1 MVLCWLLCCGQ
12 LLYYFYQLLLR
23 FCCNGATNAEKVIRF
38 SFMSGVCQIN
48 IVESAPTLKALLAQ
62 QKTASGKERVQ
73 ALYLLKTRQV
83 ETVQGLAGCLGR
95 DRVTVQRWL
104 RQYRQGG
111 LEKLLT
117 VGKSKGRPKV
127 IPDWAIKRLQ
137 QELCD
142 PEGFDSYKE
151 VQIWLEAVLGIKAN
165 YHNDIHIIQLDNGSF
180 HKAKRLKVPGNILL
194 LFQPPHCPKLNPI
207 DRLWEYLKGLL
218 SWSLFSNLEALRT
231 QVRKLLNSF
240 KKEVIDSLAGW
251 EYILRALSVA
261 AI

>member
-1 MVLCWLLCCGQ
+1 
-12 LLYYFYQLLLR
+12 
-23 FCCNGATNAEKVIRF
+23 
-38 SFMSGVCQIN
+38 MSGVCQIN
-48 IVESAPTLKALLAQ
+48 IVEPAQTLKALLGQ

-83 ETVQGLAGCLGR
+83 ETVQGLAVCLGR

-111 LEKLLT
+111 LKELLT

-151 VQIWLEAVLGIKAN
+151 VQTWLQAVLGIEAN
-165 YHNDIHIIQLDNGSF
+165 YHVVHKLVRYQL
-180 HKAKRLKVPGNILL
+180 KAKLKVP
-194 LFQPPHCPKLNPI
+194 
-207 DRLWEYLKGLL
+207 
-218 SWSLFSNLEALRT
+218 RT
-231 QVRKLLNSF
+231 RSFEQEPDARETF
-240 KKEVIDSLAGW
+240 KKNFQ
-251 EYILRALSVA
+251 IL
-261 AI
+261 

>member
-1 MVLCWLLCCGQ
+1 
-12 LLYYFYQLLLR
+12 
-23 FCCNGATNAEKVIRF
+23 
-38 SFMSGVCQIN
+38 MSGVSQIN
-48 IVESAPTLKALLAQ
+48 IVESAQSLKALLAQ

-83 ETVQGLAGCLGR
+83 ETVQGLAVCLGR

-111 LEKLLT
+111 LKELLT

-151 VQIWLEAVLGIKAN
+151 VKMWLETVLGIEAN
-165 YHNDIHIIQLDNGSF
+165 YHVVHNLVRYKL
-180 HKAKRLKVPGNILL
+180 KAKLKVPRTRS
-194 LFQPPHCPKLNPI
+194 FEQEPHA
-207 DRLWEYLKGLL
+207 RE
-218 SWSLFSNLEALRT
+218 T
-231 QVRKLLNSF
+231 F
-240 KKEVIDSLAGW
+240 KKNFQRL
-251 EYILRALSVA
+251 
-261 AI
+261 

>member
-1 MVLCWLLCCGQ
+1 
-12 LLYYFYQLLLR
+12 
-23 FCCNGATNAEKVIRF
+23 
-38 SFMSGVCQIN
+38 MSGVCQIN
-48 IVESAPTLKALLAQ
+48 IVEPAQTLKALLGQ

-83 ETVQGLAGCLGR
+83 ETVQSLAVCLGR

-111 LEKLLT
+111 LKELLT

-151 VQIWLEAVLGIKAN
+151 VQMWLEAVLGIEAN
-165 YHNDIHIIQLDNGSF
+165 YHVVHKLVRYQL
-180 HKAKRLKVPGNILL
+180 KAKLKVP
-194 LFQPPHCPKLNPI
+194 
-207 DRLWEYLKGLL
+207 
-218 SWSLFSNLEALRT
+218 RT
-231 QVRKLLNSF
+231 RSFEQEPDARETF
-240 KKEVIDSLAGW
+240 KKNFQ
-251 EYILRALSVA
+251 IL
-261 AI
+261 

>member
-1 MVLCWLLCCGQ
+1 
-12 LLYYFYQLLLR
+12 
-23 FCCNGATNAEKVIRF
+23 
-38 SFMSGVCQIN
+38 MSGVCQIN
-48 IVESAPTLKALLAQ
+48 IVEPAQTLKALLGQ

-83 ETVQGLAGCLGR
+83 ETVQSLAVGLGR

-111 LEKLLT
+111 LKELLT

-151 VQIWLEAVLGIKAN
+151 VQMWLEAVLGIEAN
-165 YHNDIHIIQLDNGSF
+165 YHVVHKLVRYQL
-180 HKAKRLKVPGNILL
+180 KAKLKVP
-194 LFQPPHCPKLNPI
+194 
-207 DRLWEYLKGLL
+207 
-218 SWSLFSNLEALRT
+218 RT
-231 QVRKLLNSF
+231 RSFEQEPDARETF
-240 KKEVIDSLAGW
+240 KKNFQ
-251 EYILRALSVA
+251 IL
-261 AI
+261 